1 MGILRALLPY
11 MLQNSKLGL
20 VRSKQGFYNIP
31 NPSGHSFATFINS
44 MEPVEDAR
52 SGFLMRRA
60 GLDDIGG
67 FPTGASVEDGQ
78 ITALLQGK
86 GYETHFVDEAL
97 TYGLIP
103 DSFSVHLKQRLSRS
117 ELSCSLCR
125 NTAHMVYSSWSN
137 SHCSSL
143 EWLPSWLSHQIYGRS
158 FGISLC
164 LPLNI
169 VCSLS
174 GNAVALSMTR

>member
-31 NPSGHSFATFINS
+31 KPSGHSFATFINS

-103 DSFSVHLKQRLSRS
+103 DSFSVHLKQRLSRC
-117 ELSCSLCR
+117 ECLLSFIEAKLRIGEALGPIRTARRLNGFLRGSRIKYMVRQLAICS
-125 NTAHMVYSSWSN
+125 
-137 SHCSSL
+137 
-143 EWLPSWLSHQIYGRS
+143 
-158 FGISLC
+158 
-164 LPLNI
+164 
-169 VCSLS
+169 VCS
-174 GNAVALSMTR
+174 R

>member
-1 MGILRALLPY
+1 

-31 NPSGHSFATFINS
+31 KPSGHSFATFINS

-67 FPTGASVEDGQ
+67 FPTGSSVEDGQ

-117 ELSCSLCR
+117 ECCR
-125 NTAHMVYSSWSN
+125 V
-137 SHCSSL
+137 L
-143 EWLPSWLSHQIYGRS
+143 D
-158 FGISLC
+158 
-164 LPLNI
+164 
-169 VCSLS
+169 
-174 GNAVALSMTR
+174 